1 MQQLVDRLKTKYQF
15 DICCDKVETSIGTL
29 DVKKVKEYNLFSQK
43 TGIIL
48 MDKSD
53 LISVVKSVDNR
64 LGRLLEVQHTLD
76 FLKLIDR
83 EKITVFGIN
92 MLVDMFRKAF
102 EYLFGEDVLLSISTK
117 EEYDDLVLL
126 IKWVH
131 GLPVEMEN
139 PNPVIAKL
147 DKVKKT
153 VMSGGQDI
161 NFDTMYS
168 TVWIATGNKPDDMT
182 LYQFQELF
190 HRFSMIKQY
199 ETSTL
204 FKTVD
209 SKGTIDVMNWYE
221 NKNKDTKKYV
231 DIEKIRGKTF

>member
-1 MQQLVDRLKTKYQF
+1 
-15 DICCDKVETSIGTL
+15 
-29 DVKKVKEYNLFSQK
+29 
-43 TGIIL
+43 
-48 MDKSD
+48 
-53 LISVVKSVDNR
+53 
-64 LGRLLEVQHTLD
+64 
-76 FLKLIDR
+76 
-83 EKITVFGIN
+83 

-231 DIEKIRGKTF
+231 DIENIRGKTF